1 MATPNTHYGAEQIG
15 VMLRD
20 VESIFFI
27 GVGGINM
34 SSLAHLTSRR
44 GIRVGGSDRTRSA
57 LTERLERE
65 GISIVYEHKKENIDP
80 YDAVVYTVAISPDNE
95 EYLRAKER
103 GIPCISRA
111 DYLGYLMT
119 PYTRRIGISGM
130 HGKSSCTSMCA
141 QTLLSAGAEPTV
153 LSGAELRSMGGAYCL
168 GGEEN
173 FVFEACEYMD
183 SFLDFNPNIAVVLNI
198 EMDHVDYFH
207 SMEQIRASFLNYA
220 QKTGKDGFAV
230 LNGDDAEVERALLD
244 YEGTKIRFG
253 IQCEENDYLA
263 KNLVCTNGRWS
274 FDLVERGLLL
284 CRVTLSVV
292 GYHQIYNALATAAV
306 GRLCGLSGEQIAR
319 GLAEFSGAKRR
330 MERKGR
336 MQGAEVYDDY
346 GHHPTEIRATL
357 SGARAI
363 PDEGGRLFCV
373 YQPHT
378 YSRTAALFDEFS
390 EAFSDADRVLLVD
403 IYAARETDTLGVSS
417 KLLAERIGDK
427 ASYEGSVENA
437 AQTLRRELRE
447 GDAVIVMGAG
457 NIDRIFNVLQKDIKN
472 E

>member
-1 MATPNTHYGAEQIG
+1 MATPNTHYGAERIG
-15 VMLRD
+15 KMLRE
-20 VESIFFI
+20 VKSVFFI

-34 SSLAHLTSRR
+34 SSLAHLTHTR
-44 GIRVGGSDRTRSA
+44 GFRVGGSDRTKSA
-57 LTERLERE
+57 LTERLRHE
-65 GISIVYEHKKENIDP
+65 GLEIVYEHKKENIES

-119 PYTRRIGISGM
+119 GYERRIGISGM

-141 QTLLSAGAEPTV
+141 QTLLSADADPTV
-153 LSGAELRSMGGAYCL
+153 LSGAELRSMGGAYRV
-168 GGEEN
+168 GGREN

-183 SFLDFNPNIAVVLNI
+183 SFLDFNPNIAVILNI

-220 QKTGKDGFAV
+220 QKTGEEGYAV
-230 LNGDDAEVERALLD
+230 VNGDDDEVAKALSS
-244 YEGTKIRFG
+244 YEGTIVRFG
-253 IQCEENDYLA
+253 INNENCDYLA
-263 KNLVCTNGRWS
+263 KNLFCEHGRWS
-274 FDLVERGLLL
+274 FDLVERGETL

-306 GRLCGLSGEQIAR
+306 CRLCALSGKAIAE

-330 MERKGR
+330 MERKGS
-336 MQGAEVYDDY
+336 MQGAEIYDDY

-378 YSRTAALFDEFS
+378 YSRTAALLEEFT
-390 EAFSDADRVLLVD
+390 EAFGDADRVLFVD

-417 KLLAERIGDK
+417 KLLAEKIGEK
-427 ASYEGSVENA
+427 ADYAGSVENA
-437 AQTLRRELRE
+437 AEVLRRELRE
-447 GDAVIVMGAG
+447 GDAAIIMGAG
-457 NIDRIFNVLQKDIKN
+457 NIDRIFTVLEKDIKQ
-472 E
+472 

>member
-1 MATPNTHYGAEQIG
+1 MATPNTHYGAERIG
-15 VMLRD
+15 AMLQD
-20 VESIFFI
+20 AKSIFFI
-27 GVGGINM
+27 GIGGINM
-34 SSLAHLTSRR
+34 SSLAHLTHRA
-44 GIRVGGSDRTRSA
+44 GLRVGGSDRTKSA

-65 GISIVYEHKKENIDP
+65 GIEIIYEHKKENVEF
-80 YDAVVYTVAISPDNE
+80 YDAVVYTVAISPDNG

-119 PYTRRIGISGM
+119 GYCRRIGISGM

-141 QTLLSAGAEPTV
+141 QTLLTAGADPTV

-168 GGEEN
+168 GGKEN

-183 SFLDFNPNIAVVLNI
+183 SFLDFNPNIAVILNI

-207 SMEQIRASFLNYA
+207 SMEQIRTSFLKYA

-230 LNGDDAEVERALLD
+230 VNGDDDEVAKALSD
-244 YEGTKIRFG
+244 YEGTVVRFG
-253 IQCEENDYLA
+253 IENGECDYFA
-263 KNLVCTNGRWS
+263 KNASCERGRWS
-274 FDLVERGLLL
+274 FDLVEHGEML
-284 CRVTLSVV
+284 CRVRLSVV

-306 GRLCGLSGEQIAR
+306 GRLCGLSGEEIAR

-330 MERKGR
+330 MERKGS

-363 PDEGGRLFCV
+363 PAEGGRLFCV

-378 YSRTAALFDEFS
+378 YSRTAALLDDFT
-390 EAFSDADRVLLVD
+390 EAFGDADRVLFVD

-417 KLLAERIGDK
+417 KLLAERVGER
-427 ASYEGSVENA
+427 ASYAGSVANA
-437 AQTLRRELRE
+437 AEMLRGELRE
-447 GDAVIVMGAG
+447 GDAAIIMGAG
-457 NIDRIFNVLQKDIKN
+457 NIDRIFNELQKDIK

>member
-1 MATPNTHYGAEQIG
+1 MATPNTHYGAAHIAE
-15 VMLRD
+15 MLK
-20 VESIFFI
+20 EAKSIFFI

-34 SSLAHLTSRR
+34 SSLAHLTHRA
-44 GIRVGGSDRTRSA
+44 GFRVGGSDRTKSA
-57 LTERLERE
+57 LTERLRHE
-65 GISIVYEHKKENIDP
+65 GIEIVYEHKKENIDP

-119 PYTRRIGISGM
+119 GYRRRIGISGM

-141 QTLLSAGAEPTV
+141 QMLLSAGEEPTV

-168 GGEEN
+168 GGREN

-207 SMEQIRASFLNYA
+207 SMEQIRTSFLKYA
-220 QKTGKDGFAV
+220 QKTGKNGFAV
-230 LNGDDAEVERALLD
+230 VNGDDEEVARALSS
-244 YEGTKIRFG
+244 YEGTMLRFG
-253 IQCEENDYLA
+253 IENGACEYLA
-263 KNLVCTNGRWS
+263 KNLSCERGRWS
-274 FDLVERGLLL
+274 FDLCERGEIL

-292 GYHQIYNALATAAV
+292 GRHQIYNALATAAV
-306 GRLCGLSGEQIAR
+306 GRLCGLSGKAIAK

-357 SGARAI
+357 AGAKAI
-363 PDEGGRLFCV
+363 PTEGGRLFCV

-378 YSRTAALFDEFS
+378 YSRTAALLEEFS
-390 EAFSDADRVLLVD
+390 EAFGDADRVLFVD

-417 KLLAERIGDK
+417 KLLAERVGEK
-427 ASYEGSVENA
+427 ASYAGSVENA
-437 AQTLRRELRE
+437 AEMLRRELRE
-447 GDAVIVMGAG
+447 GDAAIVMGAG
-457 NIDRIFNVLQKDIKN
+457 NIDRIFIVLEKDIKQ
-472 E
+472 